1 MSMTWPD
8 LVIGAICLLF
18 ALKGWKRGFV
28 SELAGAVA
36 LGVAIV
42 AAFWYTGS
50 LDDIAQSLTH
60 TGSGSA
66 HVIGMVAFSLLV
78 YLACMALSLLLGR
91 FAKLP
96 IIGTGNAILGSV
108 VGVCKALVGIWVVLY
123 VVLFFPL
130 SRDLRDDLHHSS
142 LVAFVAQPNPGVDSA
157 LRGTLPWFVKP
168 LVIPLF
174 DRHRV

>member
-1 MSMTWPD
+1 MSPTWPD

-42 AAFWYTGS
+42 AAFWYPGT
-50 LDDIAQSLTH
+50 LDDIAQTYTH
-60 TGSGSA
+60 TGPGSA
-66 HVIGMVAFSLLV
+66 HVIGMVAFCAIV
-78 YLACMALSLLLGR
+78 YLACMALSWLLSR

-96 IIGTGNAILGSV
+96 IIGTGNAILGAA
-108 VGVCKALVGIWVVLY
+108 VGVCKALVGVWVVLY
-123 VVLFFPL
+123 VILFFPL
-130 SRDLRDDLHHSS
+130 SRDLRDDLHRSPV
-142 LVAFVAQPNPGVDSA
+142 VAFVAQPNAGVDNV

-168 LVIPLF
+168 FVIPLF

>member
-1 MSMTWPD
+1 MTPTWPD

-42 AAFWYTGS
+42 AAFWYPGT
-50 LDDIAQSLTH
+50 LDDIAQTMTH
-60 TGSGSA
+60 TGPGSA
-66 HVIGMVAFSLLV
+66 HVIGMVAFAAIV
-78 YLACMALSLLLGR
+78 YLACMALSWLLGR

-96 IIGTGNAILGSV
+96 IIGTGNAILGAA
-108 VGVCKALVGIWVVLY
+108 VGICKALVGVWVVLY
-123 VVLFFPL
+123 VILFFPL
-130 SRDLRDDLHHSS
+130 SRDLRQDLHRSA
-142 LVAFVAQPNPGVDSA
+142 LVAFVAQPNPTVDNV

>member
-1 MSMTWPD
+1 MSLTWPD

-18 ALKGWKRGFV
+18 ALKGFKRGFV

-36 LGVAIV
+36 LGVAIL
-42 AAFWYTGS
+42 AAFWYPGS
-50 LDDIAQSLTH
+50 LDDIAQTVTH
-60 TGSGSA
+60 TGPGSA
-66 HVIGMVAFSLLV
+66 HVIGMVAFSALV

-96 IIGTGNAILGSV
+96 IIGTGNAILGAG
-108 VGVCKALVGIWVVLY
+108 VGICKALVGVWVVLY

-130 SRDLRDDLHHSS
+130 SRDLREDLHRSS
-142 LVAFVAQPNPGVDSA
+142 LVAFVAQPNAGVDSA